1 VALVEVAE
9 SHACVIGASADCL
22 SLKTR
27 KARPMTGESP
37 WLHMERG
44 LYIAAS
50 GMVAEQ
56 ARQDR
61 VANDLANASTPG
73 YKPSIAPQESF
84 GAILLGRSVD
94 GQPVGSLSAGVAS
107 ATPVVDLSE
116 GAVKE
121 TDEPL
126 DFAIQGDGFF
136 SVQSPQGVQYTRNG
150 QLTLDANRRLV
161 TSTGDPVLDAQGR
174 TITLP
179 NGTPVVAADG
189 TISVSGKQ
197 VAKLALTSVNVTSSL
212 GGGLYTGKTNGA
224 ATGTV
229 RQGALEGSGA
239 DPMTAMVDMMDSMR
253 AYEAGQRVLH
263 ALDDSLGKAVSAGG
277 LA

>member
-1 VALVEVAE
+1 
-9 SHACVIGASADCL
+9 
-22 SLKTR
+22 
-27 KARPMTGESP
+27 
-37 WLHMERG
+37 
-44 LYIAAS
+44 
-50 GMVAEQ
+50 MVAEQ

-84 GAILLGRSVD
+84 GAILLGRSID
-94 GQPVGSLSAGVAS
+94 GQPIGSLSAGVAS

-126 DFAIQGDGFF
+126 DFAIEGDGFF
-136 SVQSPQGVQYTRNG
+136 SVRTPQGVQYTRNG

-161 TSTGDPVLDAQGR
+161 TATGEPVLDAQGG

-179 NGTPVVAADG
+179 SGTPVVAADG
-189 TISVSGKQ
+189 AIGVAGKQ
-197 VAKLALTSVNVTSSL
+197 IAKLALTSVNVTSSL
-212 GGGLYTGKTNGA
+212 GGGLYAGTARGPA
-224 ATGTV
+224 AGTI

-277 LA
+277 LT